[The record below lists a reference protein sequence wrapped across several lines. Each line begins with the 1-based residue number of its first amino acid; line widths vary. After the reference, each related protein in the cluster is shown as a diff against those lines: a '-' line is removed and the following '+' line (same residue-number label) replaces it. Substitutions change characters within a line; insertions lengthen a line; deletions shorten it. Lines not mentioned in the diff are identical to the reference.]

1 MSIYWVILLL
11 ILIYILFQPRLNFK
25 NMTVSDVSKLAK
37 TGDLLLFRW
46 NSADIFHNIISFFT
60 HVGIIIEIDNVKY
73 VLETHLKGDTIHM
86 GNPNG
91 GVNLYKLDDRINMY
105 NGHNFLLRLK
115 DNLVQPHHI
124 QIIKQNIQNYMKIP
138 FFENYK
144 LYYIK
149 QCLPRKFCHT
159 CFSNTSLSNDS
170 MFCSQFVGHILKD
183 LLVLDPN
190 KNIVCLS
197 PYDFIF
203 IKDNNKS
210 KIFQDTIYRIVK
222 N

>member
-1 MSIYWVILLL
+1 MSIYWIIFLLVI
-11 ILIYILFQPRLNFK
+11 IYILSQHRLTFTNI
-25 NMTVSDVSKLAK
+25 TISDVSNIAK
-37 TGDLLLFRW
+37 TGDILLFRW
-46 NSADIFHNIISFFT
+46 NSVDIIHNMLSFFT
-60 HVGIIIEIDNVKY
+60 HIGIIVEIDNIKY
-73 VLETHLKGDTIHM
+73 VLETHLKGDTKHM

-91 GVNLYKLDDRINMY
+91 GVNIYKLENRINMY

-115 DNLVQPHHI
+115 DNLVQPYHT
-124 QIIKQNIQNYMKIP
+124 QIIKQNIQTYMNIP

-144 LYYIK
+144 RYYIK

-159 CFSNTSLSNDS
+159 CFVHNSTPDNF
-170 MFCSQFVGHILKD
+170 MYCSQFVGHILKD

-190 KNIVCLS
+190 KNIDCIS

-203 IKDNNKS
+203 LKHNNS
-210 KIFQDTIYRIVK
+210 KIFQDTIHRIVK